1 MTTWTTRIN
10 KGHKY
15 IMLTFE
21 AFAKSGYMA
30 YTLSSSSRQQLLSHF
45 KPKYPEVI
53 CGHVTYK
60 FPAKST
66 DELPPEV
73 KEAHVVGYENG
84 DGIEAVV
91 VEINGSKTRP
101 DGKLYHI
108 TLSLDRAKGKK
119 PVHSNDLVNK
129 SYQHVSPIAIHLT
142 PAFLQ

>member
-1 MTTWTTRIN
+1 M
-10 KGHKY
+10 
-15 IMLTFE
+15 MTFE
-21 AFAKSGYMA
+21 SFVKSGYTA
-30 YTLSSSSRQQLLSHF
+30 YKLSDSSRHDLLQHF

-53 CGHVTYK
+53 AHHITYK

-66 DELPPEV
+66 DELPPDV
-73 KEAHVVGYENG
+73 KEAHVIGYENG

-91 VEINGSKTRP
+91 VEINGSTKRP

-129 SYQHVSPIAIHLT
+129 NFQHVARIPIHLT
-142 PAFLQ
+142 PTFLQ